1 MMKMVHAV
9 TGVEMWVSD
18 DRVRD
23 YLMRGH
29 YPAPLPKPE
38 KATPAEMEAV
48 KKRVRKSNGS
58 IRNSK

>member
-18 DRVRD
+18 DRIRD
-23 YLMRGH
+23 YLKRGH
-29 YPAPLPKPE
+29 MMAPLPKPE
-38 KATPAEMEAV
+38 KATSEEMEAV
-48 KKRVRKSNGS
+48 KKRVRKTNG